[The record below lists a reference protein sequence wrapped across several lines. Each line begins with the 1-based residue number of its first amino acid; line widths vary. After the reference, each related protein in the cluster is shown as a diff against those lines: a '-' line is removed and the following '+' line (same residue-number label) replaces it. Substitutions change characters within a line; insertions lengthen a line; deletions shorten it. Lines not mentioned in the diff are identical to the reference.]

1 MFIKLRRLRCSLTA
15 AASWVWATLAFGAW
29 ASPLGSWSRGYFS
42 VGGWTW
48 WEFTQKKT
56 GLVRKSPQVFSPA
69 WWLGFR
75 CLTWTFEVLL
85 VWIWAQDLY
94 TVCCGLSCSESMMR
108 KWFGPQNF
116 AEIMGLDSFH
126 LQLQVLAS
134 IPPRRFQWWL
144 MLDAATPAEMLQ
156 SLLAKKCKDWKN
168 LKKWKSFQHFFK
180 HGHYGT
186 EFAWS
191 LPLSH
196 RRDFWKG
203 LRFAITSCTTA
214 WRTIARNT
222 HRKQEQRCQSWKL
235 MKLMKLENLGTLHD
249 SPAWPL
255 NFVIFCFHSIS
266 AGMSRRSIP
275 CTMGPIPSLE
285 TLVA

>member
-1 MFIKLRRLRCSLTA
+1 MFDM
-15 AASWVWATLAFGAW
+15 F
-29 ASPLGSWSRGYFS
+29 
-42 VGGWTW
+42 
-48 WEFTQKKT
+48 
-56 GLVRKSPQVFSPA
+56 
-69 WWLGFR
+69 WLF
-75 CLTWTFEVLL
+75 VLL
-85 VWIWAQDLY
+85 VWTRAQDLY
-94 TVCCGLSCSESMMR
+94 TVCCGLSCSESMMS
-108 KWFGPQNF
+108 KWFGSQNF

-156 SLLAKKCKDWKN
+156 SLLAKKCQDWKN
-168 LKKWKSFQHFFK
+168 LKKWKSFQHFIK
-180 HGHYGT
+180 HGHCGT

-222 HRKQEQRCQSWKL
+222 HRKQEQRCQVEVDEVGKL
-235 MKLMKLENLGTLHD
+235 GY

-255 NFVIFCFHSIS
+255 FCHILFPFHIYQLGSSSLSLPAICGAS
-266 AGMSRRSIP
+266 MSRRR
-275 CTMGPIPSLE
+275 
-285 TLVA
+285 